1 MTNSAAT
8 THING
13 WTWRALPRT
22 IFRITNA
29 TNPAP
34 MPAEIEYVNGI
45 RMMVRNAGNATSMSS
60 KSIPFTCVIIKNPTR
75 ISAGV
80 AASYGTSV
88 TSGATTIEIRKQIPV
103 TTLASPV
110 RAPSPTP
117 DADSMYD
124 VLLDTDAAPPAA
136 AATLSTIRIRWACGG
151 LPSLSS
157 SPASAPIAVI
167 VPIVSKK
174 SASIRV
180 KISSSAEIT
189 PILSNEPNRL
199 NSPTVSRLGLL
210 NQSSGNFGTLRPQPP
225 GFWAVR
231 PPTSKT
237 ASTTIAS

>member
-103 TTLASPV
+103 TTLARPV

-117 DADSMYD
+117 EADSMYD

-136 AATLSTIRIRWACGG
+136 AATLSTIRMRCEFGG
-151 LPSLSS
+151 MPSLSS
-157 SPASAPIAVI
+157 RPASAPIAVI

-174 SASIRV
+174 SASISE
-180 KISSSAEIT
+180 KISSTADTT
-189 PILSNEPNRL
+189 PTWAKAVKLTC
-199 NSPTVSRLGLL
+199 PTVAK
-210 NQSSGNFGTLRPQPP
+210 SGVSKTEVGHVGTLRPQPS
-225 GFWAVR
+225 GL
-231 PPTSKT
+231 
-237 ASTTIAS
+237 